1 MTKNKTISKTETI
14 NGITMNNPSKIDA
27 IKQLIFGDN
36 IEQYDSEFQALKED
50 ILNKKKDLLEVIESV
65 STELH
70 QSIDNLSTDIN
81 IRITDLED
89 SLTDKIDERIKDKV
103 NDLDNKKLDK
113 KVLGQLLV
121 TLGEKISNK

>member
-89 SLTDKIDERIKDKV
+89 SLTDKINERIKDKV